1 MPLTIA
7 ERTIVPLAMRLPG
20 RASDIALA
28 GTLPF
33 LAIEAAVR
41 ESKRVATDALRAPKA
56 GRHTHSDLLRPLSAE
71 PAPGD

>member
-1 MPLTIA
+1 MPLTVA

-33 LAIEAAVR
+33 LALEAAVR
-41 ESKRVATDALRAPKA
+41 KSKRVATDALRAPKA
-56 GRHTHSDLLRPLSAE
+56 RAREHGDLLRSLIAE
-71 PAPGD
+71 STPAE